1 MTWVQAGCVRA
12 GIHPLVMGVGCEASW
27 RRIMEN
33 VPRHR
38 ALPVELPK
46 LQIGVDI
53 RISDLR
59 SVQVLK
65 RHLGTAV
72 CNWIHPCRSAEEST
86 QLTTLLLPVANLGA
100 NASLPPSTPSRSQ
113 HQALHVLVMV

>member
-38 ALPVELPK
+38 ALPVELFRNYTLVSIYSSQICALFRCSRGILE
-46 LQIGVDI
+46 LQCAIGYILVD
-53 RISDLR
+53 L
-59 SVQVLK
+59 LK
-65 RHLGTAV
+65 KA
-72 CNWIHPCRSAEEST
+72 
-86 QLTTLLLPVANLGA
+86 
-100 NASLPPSTPSRSQ
+100 PS
-113 HQALHVLVMV
+113 